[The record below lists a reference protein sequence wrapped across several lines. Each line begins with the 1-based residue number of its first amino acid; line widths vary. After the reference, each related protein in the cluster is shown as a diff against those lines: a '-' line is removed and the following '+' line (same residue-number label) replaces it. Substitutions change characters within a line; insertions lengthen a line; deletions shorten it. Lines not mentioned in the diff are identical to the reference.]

1 MMFII
6 FLGIQDKDKNL
17 GTANINCPNCG
28 KFSNIEVHK
37 TYNYFHIFLIPVFR
51 WNIKYIGR
59 SKCCG
64 KLYEID
70 TDVGKEYERN
80 PDLEINQDNL
90 QPLSFYT
97 SNKYCTNCKVDV
109 SEEYSYCPYCGKN
122 L

>member
-1 MMFII
+1 MFII